1 MSTNRI
7 TSLSG
12 VWTLTA
18 KNGKTGDMKIP
29 GTLDES
35 NIGYIDA
42 GNAEAAEDSEREF
55 AEDAENREEP
65 DEDTVILTRFTRKYT
80 YTGAVRISRMLTYQ
94 ETPGKRLFLE
104 VERARVLSLYIDGI
118 EVPYYNLPSL
128 STPHIFEV
136 TGLLNGNHMITLISD
151 NSYPGLPKEELMCS
165 AAANDDSQTNWNGL
179 LGYVRLREEEEVFAE
194 RVIVRPQKDGTLS
207 IYIEISSMQEGTE
220 TVKISSPVLRHDY
233 EQEFTLNKAYQG
245 FVAGGLTIRDDV
257 DIEKWDEGEGKLQEF
272 TVTIRGQE
280 KTVRFGLRNFGTD
293 AEGYL
298 VLNGRRIFLRG
309 ETSLAVHPETGYLPM
324 DTARWT
330 AILKRYREYGVNF
343 VRFSSHCPPDA
354 AFTAADELGMFLMP
368 ELSLKKPAGGLM
380 TEEGME
386 YYLSELIQ
394 ILRTY
399 GNHPSFMMLSLGSE
413 LSPDE
418 SGTAFYEKMLK
429 TAKAVDDTRLYT
441 VSSDTSLTGTALFAD
456 NDFLLTA
463 SYGNSAL
470 RGTFAAVSRVAGM
483 QGDLNNEYPDERT
496 DYQDAVSALR
506 HLRKIPVISLEAGQY
521 ETLPDFH
528 EIDLF
533 YGFLS
538 PDNLR
543 FMRKAAEDL
552 NLLKNWDHY
561 VEASGELAK
570 RCYRME
576 IERALR
582 TESLSGI
589 TLKSLQDYPGEGLA
603 AVGMM
608 NSHLQP
614 KPYPFSD
621 PKSFRA
627 FFNEALPL
635 LLLERY
641 TYNYGDVLTAEAKF
655 ANYGRTPVTGVP
667 EYQIRGGDFLVKGS
681 FGEEV
686 TAVPG
691 KLTRLGTLS
700 IPLEGEGIDLKK
712 ACKLTITVKLAK
724 NENSWQ
730 IWVYPLEL
738 PLCPE
743 DIYETQILDYN
754 VWRVLE
760 EGGKVFLTPPATR
773 EALPISVRTQFSTNF
788 WSVYEHSRQNG
799 TMGQYIDA
807 AHPVFSNFPTEAWT
821 DLQWWPMANSRAV
834 ILPRDVKSL
843 VTVMD
848 STYYL
853 RPLSQLF
860 EFRAGRGSIL
870 FSSMGL
876 KEKLIYPEV
885 RALLSGIYNYM
896 ASYDFSPSGELR
908 TEELKKLMIT
918 ATGTQ

>member
-18 KNGKTGDMKIP
+18 KNGKTSDMKIP

-35 NIGYIDA
+35 NIGYTDG
-42 GNAEAAEDSEREF
+42 GNAEAAENIDRDF
-55 AEDAENREEP
+55 AEEDELLQEEQENN
-65 DEDTVILTRFTRKYT
+65 DSVILTRFTRKYT
-80 YTGAVRISRMLTYQ
+80 YTGAVRISRMLNYQ

-104 VERARVLSLYIDGI
+104 VERARVLSLYIDGA

-136 TGLLNGNHMITLISD
+136 TGLLDGNHMITFISD
-151 NSYPGLPKEELMCS
+151 NSYPALPKEELLRS
-165 AAANDDSQTNWNGL
+165 SAANDDSQTNWNGL

-194 RVIVRPQKDGTLS
+194 RVIVRPQPEGTLS
-207 IYIEISSMQEGTE
+207 IYIEISSLNEGTE
-220 TVKISSPVLRHDY
+220 TVKISSPVLKHDY
-233 EQEFTLNKAYQG
+233 EQEFTLKKTYQG
-245 FVAGGLTIRDDV
+245 FMAGGLKVREDV
-257 DIEKWDEGEGKLQEF
+257 EKWDEDEGKLQDF

-280 KTVRFGLRNFGTD
+280 KTVRFGFRSFGTD
-293 AEGYL
+293 ENGFL
-298 VLNGRRIFLRG
+298 TLNGRRIFLRG
-309 ETSLAVHPETGYLPM
+309 ETSAAVHPETGYLPM

-343 VRFSSHCPPDA
+343 VRFSSHCPPEA
-354 AFTAADELGMFLMP
+354 AFAAADELGMFLMP
-368 ELSLKKPAGGLM
+368 ELSLKGPSGEDMAETGAD
-380 TEEGME
+380 
-386 YYLSELIQ
+386 YYLGELTQ
-394 ILRTY
+394 LLRTY
-399 GNHPSFMMLSLGSE
+399 GNHPSFMMLSFGSE
-413 LSPDE
+413 LSPDK
-418 SGTAFYEKMLK
+418 SSAAFYERLMK
-429 TAKAVDDTRLYT
+429 TAKAVDSSRLYT
-441 VSSDTSLTGTALFAD
+441 VSSDTTLTGTALFAD

-470 RGTFAAVSRVAGM
+470 RGSFAAVSRAAGI
-483 QGDLNNEYPDERT
+483 QGDLNNEYPDERK
-496 DYQDAVSALR
+496 DYKEAVNALR

-543 FMRKAAEDL
+543 FMRKAAEDR
-552 NLLKNWDHY
+552 NLLKDWDRF

-589 TLKSLQDYPGEGLA
+589 TLRSLQDYSGEGLA

-614 KPYPFSD
+614 KPYPFSE

-655 ANYGRTPVTGVP
+655 ANYGKTAVTGIP
-667 EYQIRGGDFLVKGS
+667 EYQIRGGDFLLKGT
-681 FGEEV
+681 FGGEV

-691 KLTRLGTLS
+691 KLTRLGTLNV
-700 IPLEGEGIDLKK
+700 PLTGEDIDLKK
-712 ACKLTITVKLAK
+712 SRKLTVTVKLGK
-724 NENSWQ
+724 RENSWQ

-738 PLCPE
+738 PLCPD

-754 VWRVLE
+754 VWRVLD
-760 EGGKVFLTPPATR
+760 EGGRVFLTPPAGR
-773 EALPISVRTQFSTNF
+773 DALPMSVRTQFSTNF

-799 TMGQYIDA
+799 TMGQFIDA
-807 AHPVFSNFPTEAWT
+807 GHPVFRNFPTDEYT
-821 DLQWWPMANSRAV
+821 DMQWWSMANARAV
-834 ILPRDVKSL
+834 VLPREVKSL
-843 VTVMD
+843 VTVLD
-848 STYYL
+848 STFYL

-860 EFRAGRGSIL
+860 EFRAGSGSIL

-896 ASYDFSPSGELR
+896 GSYDFSPSEELR
-908 TEELKKLMIT
+908 TDELKKLLIT